1 MRLQSVPNKMEHGG
15 YMRVSTAV
23 MKDHIQKQLGEER
36 MLFGSHFH
44 ITVIFQG
51 GQDRN
56 SNRAG
61 TWRQPVMQRPWRDA
75 AGENTH
81 VSQQRNDRE
90 NVVHLHNGVLLS
102 Y

>member
-15 YMRVSTAV
+15 YMRVSPAV

-56 SNRAG
+56 SNSRNLEPANDAEAMEG
-61 TWRQPVMQRPWRDA
+61 CCWREHT
-75 AGENTH
+75 G
-81 VSQQRNDRE
+81 
-90 NVVHLHNGVLLS
+90 LS
-102 Y
+102 AEE